1 MISSILDDM
10 IEYPGR
16 QKILFKT
23 TINDF
28 WKKVIR
34 KLIAFIYK
42 SNNLLNILWQYL
54 KAFVKNIK
62 YLEINSTQ
70 KGGPIIQQTKILI

>member
-1 MISSILDDM
+1 MQVDNETKFYQYNIEYENIMSSILDDM
-10 IEYPGR
+10 IEYPRR

-42 SNNLLNILWQYL
+42 SNNLLNIL
-54 KAFVKNIK
+54 
-62 YLEINSTQ
+62 
-70 KGGPIIQQTKILI
+70 

>member
-1 MISSILDDM
+1 MSSILDDM

-42 SNNLLNILWQYL
+42 SNNLLNIL
-54 KAFVKNIK
+54 
-62 YLEINSTQ
+62 
-70 KGGPIIQQTKILI
+70 

>member
-1 MISSILDDM
+1 MQVDNETKFYQYNIEYENMISSILDDM

-42 SNNLLNILWQYL
+42 SNNLLNIL
-54 KAFVKNIK
+54 
-62 YLEINSTQ
+62 
-70 KGGPIIQQTKILI
+70 